1 MTDLTSLLTG
11 ENAGMIGA
19 IVVMLSTA
27 KAVMPKIF
35 LKPKVKR
42 FIPLAP
48 VVLGIIAT
56 YLGFGTAGDALATW
70 QSKLVLGFLAGF
82 TAGQLYKAGKTS
94 IFGWG
99 IADTPVDD
107 PVDVNEEGD

>member
-1 MTDLTSLLTG
+1 MTDLTTLLTG
-11 ENAGMIGA
+11 ENAGLIGA
-19 IVVMLSTA
+19 IVVVLSTA
-27 KAVMPKIF
+27 KAVIPKI
-35 LKPKVKR
+35 LTRPKVKR

-48 VVLGIIAT
+48 VILGIIAT

-70 QSKLVLGFLAGF
+70 QSKLILGCLAGF

-99 IADTPVDD
+99 LIDQAQQVS
-107 PVDVNEEGD
+107 VDVDEEGD

>member
-1 MTDLTSLLTG
+1 MTDLTTLLTG
-11 ENAGMIGA
+11 ENAGLIGA

-27 KAVMPKIF
+27 KAVLPKLF
-35 LKPKVKR
+35 TRPNVKR

-70 QSKLVLGFLAGF
+70 QSKLILGCLVGF

-99 IADTPVDD
+99 IANQPVE
-107 PVDVNEEGD
+107 VQETK